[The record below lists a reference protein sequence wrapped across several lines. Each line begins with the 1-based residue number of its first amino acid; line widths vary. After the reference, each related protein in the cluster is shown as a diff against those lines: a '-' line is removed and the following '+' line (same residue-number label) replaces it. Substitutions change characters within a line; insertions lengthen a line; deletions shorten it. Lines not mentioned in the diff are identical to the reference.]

1 MSVSKKV
8 LCWVFW
14 AVLTVYGVVALGL
27 LGVRY
32 WVLPRVDQ
40 WRPQIEAYVSQAL
53 GSRVAIGSIQANW
66 QGLNPKLD
74 LASVQVYD
82 DEAAPVLSLPSVSA
96 VLGWRSILA
105 LSPKLLRLQL
115 ERPELILRR
124 DRSNHLWVAGQDI
137 DLNASDQRS
146 DLDHPAL
153 RWLGAQRELRIRGA
167 TIRWQDELRGAPE
180 LTLSGV
186 NFLARNGSLSH
197 RFVLKAA
204 AGDALARNVELRG
217 EFNRSLFS
225 VNAANPG
232 NWGGQ
237 LYVQLDDAEP
247 LAWRPWL
254 DVPAVAGRLSGRA
267 WLQLERG
274 KFTDLTVDTAA
285 RGVQWAQ
292 TPQGAEAPGFKVGYL
307 QARLQGL
314 PGDFMQLDS
323 VPLARSPGA
332 PAVSVN
338 GKVEQLA
345 LSLPGVFEQPDLA
358 VREVALEAA
367 IKGPDADHWFVDV
380 GQLQLVN
387 DDLDVRVQGQ
397 WRPEG
402 KTAAGSVDMHG
413 VMARGSMSAIHRYL
427 PLEVNADA
435 REWLAVGLPAGEMQ
449 SASITLKG
457 DLDEFPFGAPAS
469 QGEFVIA
476 GAFSGAKVDYAPARE
491 RRKGWPMLEN
501 LSGNFRIDK
510 VSLALDSAGG
520 AVAHT
525 GSGHTVTLG
534 AVAASIPNMEENS
547 ELLLT
552 GETAGTVPAYLALAA
567 NSPLGELLDGAL
579 DEARGTGDWRVG
591 LKLKVP
597 LLNTDDTEV
606 QGNILFA
613 GNTFTFMPEMPLLS
627 QMHGDLAF
635 SEKGVEAKDLRAQF
649 LGGPAR
655 IFGRLAQS
663 TDALRFEGTLAGP
676 ALTQLSNTPSMS
688 RFTGKAAYKGK
699 VGYQRG
705 GAVDISVESDLVGM
719 AIDMPAPVGKAAQAS
734 QLLKVEWSP
743 AQDRGAQ
750 NRRWLTA
757 SLGDGVNALF
767 ERAPSEG
774 GSSYFARGA
783 LGINRPAS
791 LPERGFSLNAS
802 LPELDLDAWENVSDG
817 FSAPAGKGRP
827 APKPMLPAAERISL
841 ATGVLRTGGFT
852 LNDMTLYATRPGPAQ
867 WRVDLQSKQA
877 TGSLEWREASGAIA
891 GQITARLKHLSL
903 GGEGDTNEADEAL
916 SSGSDLSDIP
926 AIDLQAKEFLLYG
939 KNVGELQVLGTNLQR
954 GRQWRLDKLSIV
966 NEAASLNATGNWN
979 LEGQNRGLTVDAS
992 AKFEDVGKFL
1002 DRIGF
1007 EKVVS
1012 GGTGTMQ
1019 GKATWRNLPWTHKIE
1034 DLTGEVDVS
1043 LDKGRF
1049 MHVNSRTARL
1059 LELLSLQ
1066 SLQRLARLDVN
1077 PTNLL
1082 RDGFPFDTIRGKVKL
1097 ADGTASTEGYKIN
1110 GPVAAIV
1117 LAGGV
1122 NIIRERWDMKAVV
1135 IPNLDASGAA
1145 MVTALAVNPL
1155 IGLGAFV
1162 TQWLLKQPLARAMT
1176 MEYAVTGSWDDP
1188 KIEPIDASGKPAGNK
1203 QTPRPAPQPGTL
1215 EEFMGGQ

>member
-1 MSVSKKV
+1 M

-14 AVLTVYGVVALGL
+14 AVLTIYAVVALGL

-32 WVLPRVDQ
+32 WVLPRVDE
-40 WRPQIEAYVSQAL
+40 WRPQIEAYASRTL
-53 GSRVAIGSIQANW
+53 GSRVTIGSIRADW

-82 DEAAPVLSLPSVSA
+82 DAAAPVLSLPSVSA

-105 LSPKLLRLQL
+105 LSPKLLRLQV
-115 ERPELILRR
+115 ERPELSLRR
-124 DRSNHLWVAGQDI
+124 DPANHLWVAGQDI
-137 DLNASDQRS
+137 DLNARDQRS

-153 RWLGAQRELRIRGA
+153 RWLAAQRELRIRDA
-167 TIRWQDELRGAPE
+167 TIRWHDELRGAPA
-180 LTLSGV
+180 LTLTGV
-186 NFLARNGSLSH
+186 DLLARNGSLSH

-204 AGDALARNVELRG
+204 AGAALARNVELRG
-217 EFNRSLFS
+217 EFNRSLFAVDS
-225 VNAANPG
+225 SNPG
-232 NWGGQ
+232 NWSGQ
-237 LYVQLDDAEP
+237 LYAQLDDVEP
-247 LAWRPWL
+247 LAWKPWFE
-254 DVPAVAGRLSGRA
+254 VPDVAGRLSGRA

-274 KFTDLTVDTAA
+274 KLTDLTVDTAL
-285 RGVQWAQ
+285 RGLQWTAAS
-292 TPQGAEAPGFKVGYL
+292 QGATAPSFKAGYV
-307 QARLQGL
+307 QARIQGL
-314 PGDFMQLDS
+314 PGDFLKLDS

-332 PAVSVN
+332 PAVSVS
-338 GKVEQLA
+338 GRAEQLGVV
-345 LSLPGVFEQPDLA
+345 LPGVFEQPLLA
-358 VREVALEAA
+358 AREVALDAS
-367 IKGPDADHWFVDV
+367 IKGPDAEHWFVDV
-380 GQLQLVN
+380 GQLHLVN
-387 DDLDVRVQGQ
+387 DDLDVRLQGQ
-397 WRPEG
+397 WRREG
-402 KTAAGSVDMHG
+402 KTPAGSVDMRG
-413 VMARGSMSAIHRYL
+413 VMARGSMPAIHRYL

-435 REWLAVGLPAGEMQ
+435 REWLAIGLPAGEMQ

-457 DLDEFPFGAPAS
+457 DLDEFPFGAPGS

-476 GAFSGAKVDYAPARE
+476 GAFSGAKVDYAPAHGQ
-491 RRKGWPMLEN
+491 RKGWPMLEN

-520 AVAHT
+520 AVAQT
-525 GSGHTVTLG
+525 GPGQTVTLG
-534 AVAASIPNMEENS
+534 AVSATIPNMEENS

-552 GETAGTVPAYLALAA
+552 GQTSGTVPAYLALAA
-567 NSPLGELLDGAL
+567 NSPLGGLLDGAL

-597 LLNTDDTEV
+597 LLNADDTQV

-627 QMHGDLAF
+627 QMHGDLDF
-635 SEKGVEAKDLRAQF
+635 SEKGVEAKDLKAQF

-655 IFGRLAQS
+655 IYGRLAQS
-663 TDALRFEGTLAGP
+663 SDALRFEGTLAGP

-688 RFTGKAAYKGK
+688 RFSGKAAYKGK

-719 AIDMPAPVGKAAQAS
+719 AIDMPAPVGKAASAS
-734 QLLKVEWSP
+734 QLLKVQWSP

-774 GSSYFARGA
+774 GASYFARGT

-791 LPERGFSLNAS
+791 LPERGLSLNAS
-802 LPELDLDAWENVSDG
+802 LPELDLDAWEKVSDG
-817 FSAPAGKGRP
+817 FSPPAGKGKA
-827 APKPMLPAAERISL
+827 APRPMLPAAERVSL
-841 ATGVLRTGGFT
+841 AAGVLHSGGYT
-852 LNDMTLYATRPGPAQ
+852 LNDLTLYATRPGPAQ

-877 TGSLEWREASGAIA
+877 AGSLEWREASGAIA

-903 GGEGDTNEADEAL
+903 GGEGDTNKADEAL
-916 SSGSDLSDIP
+916 SSGNDLSDIP

-939 KNVGELQVLGTNLQR
+939 KNLGELQVLGTNLER

-966 NEAASLNATGNWN
+966 NEAASLNATGSWR
-979 LEGQNRGLTVDAS
+979 LEGETRGLSVDAS
-992 AKFEDVGKFL
+992 VKFEDVGKFM

-1012 GGTGTMQ
+1012 GGKGTMQ

-1034 DLTGEVDVS
+1034 DLTGQVDVS

-1082 RDGFPFDTIRGKVKL
+1082 RDGFPFDTIRGNVKL
-1097 ADGTASTEGYKIN
+1097 EGGVASADGYKIN

-1122 NIIRERWDMKAVV
+1122 NIIRERWDLKAVV

-1162 TQWLLKQPLARAMT
+1162 TQWLLKQPLSRAMT

-1188 KIEPIDASGKPAGNK
+1188 QIEPIDASGKPAGAK
-1203 QTPRPAPQPGTL
+1203 QTPRPAPKPGTL
-1215 EEFMGGQ
+1215 EEFMGH

>member
-1 MSVSKKV
+1 M
-8 LCWVFW
+8 
-14 AVLTVYGVVALGL
+14 TIYGVVALGL

-40 WRPQIEAYVSQAL
+40 WRPQIEAYASQAL
-53 GSRVAIGSIQANW
+53 GSRVTIGSIQANW
-66 QGLNPKLD
+66 HGLNPKLD
-74 LASVQVYD
+74 LTSVQVYD
-82 DEAAPVLSLPSVSA
+82 DEVDPVLSLPSVSA
-96 VLGWRSILA
+96 VLAWRSILT
-105 LSPKLLRLQL
+105 LSPKLLRLQV
-115 ERPELILRR
+115 ERPELTLRR
-124 DRSNHLWVAGQDI
+124 DPANHLWVAGQDI

-153 RWLGAQRELRIRGA
+153 RWLGAQRELRIRDA

-180 LTLSGV
+180 LTLTSV
-186 NFLARNGSLSH
+186 DLLARNGSLSH

-204 AGDALARNVELRG
+204 AGGALASNVELRG
-217 EFNRSLFS
+217 EFNRSLFT

-237 LYVQLDDAEP
+237 LYAQLDDVEP
-247 LAWRPWL
+247 LAWQPWFE
-254 DVPAVAGRLSGRA
+254 VPAVAGRLSGRA

-274 KFTDLTVDTAA
+274 KFTDLTADVATRGLQWTA
-285 RGVQWAQ
+285 
-292 TPQGAEAPGFKVGYL
+292 TPQGAQASGFKAGYA
-307 QARLQGL
+307 QVRIQGL
-314 PGDFMQLDS
+314 PGDFIQLDG

-332 PAVSVN
+332 PAVSVS
-338 GKVEQLA
+338 GKAEQLGVH
-345 LSLPGVFEQPDLA
+345 LPGIFEQPTLA
-358 VREVALEAA
+358 AREVALDASV
-367 IKGPDADHWFVDV
+367 KGPDAEHWFVDV

-387 DDLDVRVQGQ
+387 DDIDLRLQGQ
-397 WRPEG
+397 WRREG
-402 KTAAGSVDMHG
+402 KTAAGSVDMRG

-435 REWLAVGLPAGEMQ
+435 REWLAIGLPAGEMQ
-449 SASITLKG
+449 SAFITLKG
-457 DLDEFPFGAPAS
+457 DLDDFPYANPAS

-520 AVAHT
+520 AIAHT
-525 GSGHTVTLG
+525 GPGQTVTLG
-534 AVAASIPNMEENS
+534 AVSATIPNMEENS

-552 GETAGTVPAYLALAA
+552 GETSGTVPAYLALAA
-567 NSPLGELLDGAL
+567 NSPLGGLLDGAL

-597 LLNTDDTEV
+597 LLNTDDTQV

-635 SEKGVEAKDLRAQF
+635 SEKGVEAKELRAQF

-655 IFGRLAQS
+655 IYGRLAQS
-663 TDALRFEGTLAGP
+663 TDALRFEGTLAGL

-688 RFTGKAAYKGK
+688 RFSGKAAYKGK

-719 AIDMPAPVGKAAQAS
+719 AIDMPAPVGKPAQAS
-734 QLLKVEWSP
+734 QLLKVQWSP

-757 SLGDGVNALF
+757 SLGDAVNALF

-774 GSSYFARGA
+774 APSYFARGA

-802 LPELDLDAWENVSDG
+802 LPELDMDAWEKVSDG
-817 FSAPAGKGRP
+817 FSAPAGKGK
-827 APKPMLPAAERISL
+827 AAAAAKPMLPAAERISL
-841 ATGVLRTGGFT
+841 AAGVLRTGGFI
-852 LNDMTLYATRPGPAQ
+852 LNDLTLYATRPGPAQ

-903 GGEGDTNEADEAL
+903 GGEGDTNQADEAL
-916 SSGSDLSDIP
+916 SSGNDLSDIP

-939 KNVGELQVLGTNLQR
+939 KNVGELQVQGTNLER

-966 NEAASLNATGNWN
+966 NDAASLNATGNWG
-979 LEGQNRGLTVDAS
+979 LEGQSRGLTVDAS
-992 AKFEDVGKFL
+992 VKFEDVGKFL

-1012 GGTGTMQ
+1012 GGKGTML

-1188 KIEPIDASGKPAGNK
+1188 KIEPIDASGKPTGAK
-1203 QTPRPAPQPGTL
+1203 HTPRPAPQPGTL
-1215 EEFMGGQ
+1215 EEFMGN